1 MAVHCFYVD
10 PLAEGLVQLGE
21 EESAHCA
28 RVLRLGVGGEVL
40 LTDGRGT
47 LASGFLTATE
57 GKRVGVEVTRCGMLA
72 RRRGQRTLLAVAP
85 TKNADRMEWLVE
97 KATEIGCGAI
107 VPLLCERSE
116 RGRINGE
123 RLKRVSMA
131 ALKQS
136 QGAYLPHI
144 YPMMAFQEFVMG
156 VDAIESSIAD
166 VESGAVLRA
175 VAHCGEGPRNDL
187 RDVLRA
193 AGNRPLTILVGP
205 EGDFSA
211 GEIALALENGFLPVS
226 LGEARLRTETAA
238 LVSVALAGT

>member
-1 MAVHCFYVD
+1 M
-10 PLAEGLVQLGE
+10 QLGE

-57 GKRVGVEVTRCGMLA
+57 GKRVGVEVTRCGMLP
-72 RRRGQRTLLAVAP
+72 RRQGQRTLLAVAP